1 MPDSH
6 YKLASPT
13 AQATLGRTVEENRSD
28 KDDTVLKGI
37 EKTVEGWWPK
47 GTVVATGA
55 VEH

>member
-28 KDDTVLKGI
+28 MDDTVLKGI